1 MTGATNKPQAAE
13 PRRSRADAGF
23 AALRIVGYGMIW
35 LGLVL
40 LSIAGA
46 AVAINN
52 LLPSL

>member
-1 MTGATNKPQAAE
+1 MTGDANKKPSE

-35 LGLVL
+35 LGLFL
-40 LSIAGA
+40 LSIAGT

-52 LLPSL
+52 LLSSL

>member
-1 MTGATNKPQAAE
+1 MTGDANTKPAE

-40 LSIAGA
+40 LSVAGT

-52 LLPSL
+52 LLPPL